1 MMDWFER
8 LAVNPHIESVLLA
21 DNQGRILRSTR
32 PLGSDAEMAASMLQ
46 SAEVLAQALSAEFG
60 CGEAKMLQI
69 STRREHIMLFP
80 LANST
85 YYLVVQVERTAPLMV
100 VMTEIERA
108 LTQIDLDELAALDD
122 TPARSDDT
130 PVLDAEE
137 LIEAVREWLRSRPTS
152 T

>member
-1 MMDWFER
+1 MDWFER

-32 PLGSDAEMAASMLQ
+32 PLGSDAETAASMLQ
-46 SAEVLAQALSAEFG
+46 AAEVLAQSLSAEFG

-69 STRREHIMLFP
+69 STKREHIMLFP
-80 LANST
+80 MANST
-85 YYLVVQVERTAPLMV
+85 YYLVVMVERVAPLMV

-108 LTQIDLDELAALDD
+108 MTSIDLNELAALDERRMM
-122 TPARSDDT
+122 RSDDT

-137 LIEAVREWLRSRPTS
+137 LIEAVREWLRSRS
-152 T
+152 AR

>member
-1 MMDWFER
+1 MDWFER

-32 PLGSDAEMAASMLQ
+32 PLGSDAETAASMLQ
-46 SAEVLAQALSAEFG
+46 AAEVLAQSLSAEFG

-69 STRREHIMLFP
+69 STKREHIMLFP
-80 LANST
+80 LLNST
-85 YYLVVQVERTAPLMV
+85 YYLVVMVERVAPLMV

-108 LTQIDLDELAALDD
+108 MTNIDLDELAAYDER
-122 TPARSDDT
+122 PMMRSDDT

-137 LIEAVREWLRSRPTS
+137 LIEAVREWLRSRS
-152 T
+152 AR

>member
-1 MMDWFER
+1 MDWFER

-32 PLGSDAEMAASMLQ
+32 PMGSDGEMAASMLQ
-46 SAEVLAQALSAEFG
+46 AAEVLAQSLSAEFG

-69 STRREHIMLFP
+69 STKREHIMLFP
-80 LANST
+80 LVNST
-85 YYLVVQVERTAPLMV
+85 YYLVVMVERVAPLIV

-108 LTQIDLDELAALDD
+108 MTNIDADELAGLDER
-122 TPARSDDT
+122 PMRSDDT

-137 LIEAVREWLRSRPTS
+137 LIEAVREWLRSRS
-152 T
+152 TR

>member
-1 MMDWFER
+1 MDWFER

-32 PLGSDAEMAASMLQ
+32 PLGSDAETAASMLQ
-46 SAEVLAQALSAEFG
+46 AAEVLAQSLSAEFG

-69 STRREHIMLFP
+69 STKREHIMLFP
-80 LANST
+80 LMNST
-85 YYLVVQVERTAPLMV
+85 YYLVVMVERVAPLMV

-108 LTQIDLDELAALDD
+108 MTSIDMEELAALDER
-122 TPARSDDT
+122 PSIRSDDT

-137 LIEAVREWLRSRPTS
+137 LIEAVREWLRSRS
-152 T
+152 AR